1 MKKAI
6 LGFSLS
12 AALLIPSSF
21 AAAAEG
27 GQLTGEQ
34 KELLEAKT
42 EYVQSLPKQ
51 ASVQS
56 NVTAFSGKR
65 LTIKRGS
72 FLAWS
77 KDYIDWYYNGKKVS
91 KSSGSQDVGY
101 IFPNVVRAKG
111 IKRYY
116 KSSGLHKWRAKKTHS
131 IGTVT
136 PWGDVELA
144 STTFTDRRWVNK
156 KGKYGKD

>member
-1 MKKAI
+1 MKKTI
-6 LGFSLS
+6 LGVSLS
-12 AALLIPSSF
+12 AALLVPSSF
-21 AAAAEG
+21 AAASEDG
-27 GQLTGEQ
+27 RLTDEQ

-51 ASVQS
+51 AGVQS
-56 NVTAFSGKR
+56 GLSAYSGKR

-77 KDYIDWYYNGKKVS
+77 KDEIDWYYNGKKIS
-91 KSSGSQDVGY
+91 KSSGFQDVGY

-116 KSSGLHKWRAKKTHS
+116 KSTGLHKWRAKKTHS
-131 IGTVT
+131 IGSVT
-136 PWGDVELA
+136 PWGDVEFA
-144 STTFTDRRWVNK
+144 STTYTDRRWVNK

>member
-1 MKKAI
+1 M
-6 LGFSLS
+6 
-12 AALLIPSSF
+12 
-21 AAAAEG
+21 
-27 GQLTGEQ
+27 
-34 KELLEAKT
+34 
-42 EYVQSLPKQ
+42 
-51 ASVQS
+51 
-56 NVTAFSGKR
+56 TAYAGKR

-101 IFPNVVRAKG
+101 VFPNVVRAKG

-116 KSSGLHKWRAKKTHS
+116 KSSGLHKWRAKKTLS
-131 IGTVT
+131 FGTVT

-144 STTFTDRRWVNK
+144 SSTFTDRRWVNK
-156 KGKYGKD
+156 KGKYGND